1 MPLRGENMISATGNL
16 NPYAFS
22 FPRGG
27 MGKLYVPVRPASVI
41 FAQYDHV
48 SGFAARRGE
57 NGVSL
62 SKVQILN
69 TLIGHLASIKGNSA
83 PAPETDTSGLNDKQ
97 IDAMIKGLQ
106 QQIKQ
111 TMSAPAAQFALSGA
125 QPQAGMLFSIDA

>member
-1 MPLRGENMISATGNL
+1 MISRTGNL

-27 MGKLYVPVRPASVI
+27 MGKLYVPVQPASVI
-41 FAQYDHV
+41 YAQFDHV

-69 TLIGHLASIKGNSA
+69 TLIGHLAAIKGNDA
-83 PAPETDTSGLNDKQ
+83 PKPNVEVTALSDKQ
-97 IDAMIKGLQ
+97 IDAMIDNLQ
-106 QQIKQ
+106 QQVKIAVA
-111 TMSAPAAQFALSGA
+111 APAAQYALSGA
-125 QPQAGMLFSIDA
+125 QPQAGVLFSISA

>member
-1 MPLRGENMISATGNL
+1 MISRTGNL

-27 MGKLYVPVRPASVI
+27 MGKLYVPVKPASVI

-69 TLIGHLASIKGNSA
+69 TLIGHLAAIKGGSA
-83 PAPETDTSGLNDKQ
+83 ASPAAAPNALNDKQ
-97 IDAMIKGLQ
+97 IDAMIKSLQ
-106 QQIKQ
+106 QQVKQ
-111 TMSAPAAQFALSGA
+111 TVSAPSAQYALSGA
-125 QPQAGMLFSIDA
+125 QPQSGMLFSIEA